1 MVCCKDQMWWCKW
14 AFFFNSEKIIL
25 FIQLEKPLSTL
36 TCKTIRNVVKC
47 LSTECS
53 WTFIE
58 DSGSL
63 ICWYWNKHYSLLK
76 QTIIKLLHL
85 KKKTFKTPSGSWAPF
100 FFTAIWLHFQRKFW
114 GLQIWSWGRLRNRLQ
129 RLQTGVFEWHQ
140 GLLCLASPSL
150 YCFTQLPF
158 SIFDT
163 QTSLSQEL
171 SSTFWKISW
180 SILEN
185 SQDLAWVSS

>member
-1 MVCCKDQMWWCKW
+1 MQNHPQCCEVLKYRMFLNFYWGQW
-14 AFFFNSEKIIL
+14 L
-25 FIQLEKPLSTL
+25 FDL
-36 TCKTIRNVVKC
+36 
-47 LSTECS
+47 
-53 WTFIE
+53 
-58 DSGSL
+58 L
-63 ICWYWNKHYSLLK
+63 ILK
-76 QTIIKLLHL
+76 QTLQFIKTNNYKTTTL